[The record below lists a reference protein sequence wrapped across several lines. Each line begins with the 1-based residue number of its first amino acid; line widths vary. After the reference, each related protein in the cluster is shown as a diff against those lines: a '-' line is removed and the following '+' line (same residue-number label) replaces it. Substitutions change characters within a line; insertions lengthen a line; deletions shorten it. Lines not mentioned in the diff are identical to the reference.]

1 MTDLTIRP
9 CHAAKQALMDALE
22 RQDTGAIQSAFD
34 GLLECARQTADAD
47 GLAKLLGE
55 VGVQLS
61 RLTEL
66 PQVFAHLLTVAT
78 EPGEQASIEHE
89 WGTVAVRLGQYD
101 EAESHLMRALSIRR
115 ELYGSDIHPDV
126 GATLNALGTLNY
138 AAGRFPEAVQ
148 LLNQVVSIH
157 DALNQWDLKTAG
169 VFVNLGNIEIYR
181 SDFKAAETHFR
192 RATAVWE
199 AAGHPPHF
207 LMVGTWNGLG
217 TAATYQFQHLQAKE
231 WYERALQMY
240 RQLFGE
246 NASVMVAGIYHNLG
260 NVFAGLGRYEV
271 AVQYYLDSL
280 RLKDEVFKTDL
291 YPDVLLTVEALGV
304 TYREVEQ
311 LELAKQ
317 YSARAV
323 TLAQAIHGDA
333 PHLDTIAAMTS
344 AAGLQEK
351 LGNRDAAQA
360 LYRQALEM
368 TVQYPGGAPLFEAAL
383 LHLRLAQLALT
394 TDERTNAAEHFQ
406 QALTLSHEMYG
417 ENNHPNFVDIYHG
430 QARLAMAAGNL
441 QEAWESTLRGRDAL
455 GALGELA
462 TPEMWIASDELLGEL
477 HAARGEASLAVET
490 LDRAL
495 NTHLEQLPTVMSLS
509 GQSAIAAMNRR
520 RERAMARLLR
530 LHCQHPE
537 LQSQMHSTYE
547 LWLNFKGSA
556 SALDMGLRTLVE
568 SKPALKPLFEEV
580 QSLRRRLSRL
590 RNAPE
595 AGEAFQETLQQYR
608 AAELSLRGEAR
619 EVFDLQQVT
628 LEQLLASLSDTG
640 LLDYALLDGTY
651 FAFHIS
657 SESVRLFEVGP
668 QDAIDALIRE
678 CQQHLQPTAPADL
691 DVFRA
696 PAGGAAQLFEKLVGP
711 VPLGGKVIISPDAGL
726 HDLPFDLLFDTGS
739 GQFLLE
745 QCRPSL
751 IPCGRDLVRL
761 QQDLVV
767 ASGAPVLI
775 GWPAFQADPAEIE
788 KLVGFDLL
796 NEVEHR
802 LDSHELLLEVQPS
815 GTDAAV
821 AVAVWKG
828 AAGLQAATT
837 VDHGIP
843 TQVLKAVGSVDEL
856 LGTLFPAQKVPSGA
870 KVILLQPS
878 PGGLIDLPGVT
889 ACPDLSRWLQ
899 DHPGPSNSGD
909 TIEPGLVPAETN
921 RLTRPEPDRLTLMG
935 HVTPPSFMAPLPST
949 FTQVVGIRHSL
960 ASLQPSTFLGAA
972 ASSSTLQQV
981 LQPPESPAVLH
992 ITTHGIRLAENHQD
1006 SAPGA
1011 TESEPMEQAVL
1022 FLAGASGLDSPER
1035 QGVLSAF
1042 EFAGLNLQGT
1052 KLVNLA
1058 TCQSGLGQTL
1068 VNEGQY
1074 GFVAASFLAGARAT
1088 MTTLWSVESRSTERL
1103 MVDFYRS
1110 WFRTGKDAS
1119 TVLGDLKLQRLQ
1131 AGVKPF
1137 YWAGFVVHGQ

>member
-1 MTDLTIRP
+1 
-9 CHAAKQALMDALE
+9 
-22 RQDTGAIQSAFD
+22 
-34 GLLECARQTADAD
+34 
-47 GLAKLLGE
+47 
-55 VGVQLS
+55 
-61 RLTEL
+61 
-66 PQVFAHLLTVAT
+66 
-78 EPGEQASIEHE
+78 
-89 WGTVAVRLGQYD
+89 
-101 EAESHLMRALSIRR
+101 
-115 ELYGSDIHPDV
+115 
-126 GATLNALGTLNY
+126 
-138 AAGRFPEAVQ
+138 
-148 LLNQVVSIH
+148 
-157 DALNQWDLKTAG
+157 
-169 VFVNLGNIEIYR
+169 
-181 SDFKAAETHFR
+181 
-192 RATAVWE
+192 
-199 AAGHPPHF
+199 
-207 LMVGTWNGLG
+207 MVGTWNGLG

-231 WYERALQMY
+231 WYECALQMY

-246 NASVMVAGIYHNLG
+246 NVSVMVAGIYHNLG
-260 NVFAGLGRYEV
+260 NVFAGLGRYEE

-280 RLKDEVFKTDL
+280 KIKEEVFKTDL
-291 YPDVLLTVEALGV
+291 HPDVLLTVEALGV
-304 TYREVEQ
+304 TYREIEQ

-333 PHLDTIAAMTS
+333 PHLDTVAAMTS

-351 LGNRDAAQA
+351 VGNRDAAQA

-383 LHLRLAQLALT
+383 LHLRLAQLALAES
-394 TDERTNAAEHFQ
+394 ERAGAAEHFREALALSQ
-406 QALTLSHEMYG
+406 QMYG
-417 ENNHPNFVDIYHG
+417 EKVHPNFVDIYQG
-430 QARLAMAAGNL
+430 QARLALSTDDL
-441 QEAWESTLRGRDAL
+441 QEAWEAALRGRDVL
-455 GALGELA
+455 RALGELA
-462 TPEMWIASDELLGEL
+462 TPEMWIASDELLSEL
-477 HAARGEASLAVET
+477 YVSRGEVSLAVET
-490 LDRAL
+490 LHRAL
-495 NTHLEQLPTVMSLS
+495 NSHLEQLPTVMSLS
-509 GQSAIAAMNRR
+509 GQSAIASLNRR

-530 LHCQHPE
+530 LQCQHPE
-537 LQSQMHSTYE
+537 IQPQMHSTYE
-547 LWLNFKGSA
+547 VWLNFKGSA

-568 SKPALKPLFEEV
+568 SKPALKSLFEEV

-590 RNAPE
+590 RNEPE
-595 AGEAFQETLQQYR
+595 AGEALQETLHQYR

-628 LEQLLASLSDTG
+628 LKQLFASLSDTG

-657 SESVRLFEVGP
+657 SGSVRLFEVGP
-668 QDAIDALIRE
+668 QDGIDVLIQD
-678 CQQHLQPTAPADL
+678 CQQHLQPTAPANL

-696 PAGGAAQLFEKLVGP
+696 SAGGAAQLFEKLIGP
-711 VPLGGKVIISPDAGL
+711 VPLGGKVVLSPDAGL
-726 HDLPFDLLFDTGS
+726 HDLPFDLLFDATS

-751 IPCGRDLVRL
+751 IPCGRDLIRL
-761 QQDLVV
+761 QQDSVV
-767 ASGAPVLI
+767 ADGSPVLI
-775 GWPAFQADPAEIE
+775 GWPAFQADPAEIA
-788 KLVGFDLL
+788 KFVGFDLL
-796 NEVEHR
+796 NEIEHR

-815 GTDAAV
+815 GTDALV

-828 AAGLQAATT
+828 ALGLQAAATA
-837 VDHGIP
+837 DYGISRRE
-843 TQVLKAVGSVDEL
+843 VVAAESVDEL
-856 LGTLFPAQKVPSGA
+856 LGTLFPAQKVPSEA

-889 ACPDLSRWLQ
+889 VCPDLSRWLQ
-899 DHPGPSNSGD
+899 EHPGPSNPGD
-909 TIEPGLVPAETN
+909 TIEPGLLLSETN
-921 RLTRPEPDRLTLMG
+921 RLPRLEPDRLTLMG
-935 HVTPPSFMAPLPST
+935 HVADPSVLAPLPST
-949 FTQVVGIRHSL
+949 FTQIVGIRHSL

-981 LQPPESPAVLH
+981 LQTPESPAMLH
-992 ITTHGIRLAENHQD
+992 ITTHGIQQAED
-1006 SAPGA
+1006 RPDLAPGV

-1022 FLAGASGLDSPER
+1022 FLAGASDLDSSER

-1110 WFRTGKDAS
+1110 WFRTGEDAG

-1137 YWAGFVVHGQ
+1137 YWAGFVVHGR